1 LIIEKAGKD
10 KTYPIWLGGSKTVI
24 ELDSHPSPQI
34 GSGLRRI
41 RPTGDTDLVLKTDK
55 PDSMEAPLRPL
66 RGTDTLGIE
75 EMADRSPS
83 SRCGVVLTK
92 KDESRGW

>member
-1 LIIEKAGKD
+1 M
-10 KTYPIWLGGSKTVI
+10 I

-34 GSGLRRI
+34 GSGPRGI
-41 RPTGDTDLVLKTDK
+41 SPTGDTDLVLETDES
-55 PDSMEAPLRPL
+55 DSMEAPLRPL
-66 RGTDTLGIE
+66 GGTDTLGIE

-92 KDESRGW
+92 KDKSRGW